1 MFWIRSCKTLLG
13 EADTAKKFQSNM
25 LAEMMLALTDLCEH
39 FCSTWPSV
47 VVGVCVCVCASSLCV
62 CVHWPTQIL
71 LFFFFPSSVQT
82 TQILIS
88 CFPTHILTT
97 VWFTPASNKQQPLN
111 SLPVLT
117 SLFFTHYFDLYYTFL
132 SLPFFL
138 SHPSLTHC
146 SLFLSL
152 TTHWPNRTQRNK

>member
-71 LFFFFPSSVQT
+71 LFFFPSSVQT

-111 SLPVLT
+111 SPPRPYITLLHSLLWSLLHILKFAFFFVSSISHTLL
-117 SLFFTHYFDLYYTFL
+117 SLFVFDN
-132 SLPFFL
+132 
-138 SHPSLTHC
+138 SLT
-146 SLFLSL
+146 
-152 TTHWPNRTQRNK
+152 

>member
-71 LFFFFPSSVQT
+71 LFFFS
-82 TQILIS
+82 
-88 CFPTHILTT
+88 
-97 VWFTPASNKQQPLN
+97 
-111 SLPVLT
+111 
-117 SLFFTHYFDLYYTFL
+117 FFSTDNTNPNLMF
-132 SLPFFL
+132 
-138 SHPSLTHC
+138 SHTYSHDRLVHAG
-146 SLFLSL
+146 F
-152 TTHWPNRTQRNK
+152 K